1 MRLCV
6 CVCVCSFIC
15 IYLYVCV
22 CVCVW
27 CSRRK
32 VKQEGSFRLCL
43 SNRHIFNQSRLVWSN
58 WCYCCDHHLFCCLRS
73 NANPQSNCQSNSEW
87 DRSSLLR
94 NNPQDWDWLF
104 LSFLLRSF
112 PPPPPPPPPPPS
124 WLTLNVAGLSRPI
137 QRSGSIRLDGWKP
150 STRLNEMKWNQTD
163 WLNHWIF
170 CLNLRLK
177 HNARREEMTKGSAR
191 RRDCSAESKGADANG
206 IERPLSTVP
215 YCLVVRMYP
224 IPPSWFPLE
233 LDEIESIIPIQSV

>member
-112 PPPPPPPPPPPS
+112 PPPPTTTTTTLLAHLECCWIVPPNPAVRIDP
-124 WLTLNVAGLSRPI
+124 T
-137 QRSGSIRLDGWKP
+137 GWMETIN
-150 STRLNEMKWNQTD
+150 STQWNEMKSN
-163 WLNHWIF
+163 
-170 CLNLRLK
+170 RLIESLDFLSK
-177 HNARREEMTKGSAR
+177 LAIETQRKE
-191 RRDCSAESKGADANG
+191 RRDD
-206 IERPLSTVP
+206 ERL
-215 YCLVVRMYP
+215 R
-224 IPPSWFPLE
+224 
-233 LDEIESIIPIQSV
+233 